1 MPFKPSDELVMR
13 FTASEWNQIIGQ
25 LQEGPYKIVA
35 PLISKMNIQAVQ
47 QEKQQQEGAQEP
59 IVAGDITYT
68 NGELAA
74 VPNPFSQG

>member
-47 QEKQQQEGAQEP
+47 QEKQQEAAPDEP

-68 NGELAA
+68 NGELLQTQ
-74 VPNPFSQG
+74 PGQ

>member
-35 PLISKMNIQAVQ
+35 PLISKMNVQAVQ
-47 QEKQQQEGAQEP
+47 QEKQHEADEP
-59 IVAGDITYT
+59 VVAGDITYT
-68 NGELAA
+68 NGELLQTQ
-74 VPNPFSQG
+74 PGQ

>member
-59 IVAGDITYT
+59 IVAGDIAYT
-68 NGELAA
+68 NGELAE